1 MPRVKPTRKS
11 TWVDM
16 APMCDVA
23 FLLLTFFMLTS
34 NFTAKEPV
42 QVTTPS
48 SISEIKIPE
57 TNTMKIE
64 VDKDGKVFFG
74 IDGQARRIKMLQKIG
89 TAYNITFTND
99 ELKQFSLVPSFGVP
113 IEKLKFFLSLSSTE
127 RDLKENAVGIPSDTA
142 NNQFKAWVQAAR
154 AMSRE
159 EDVVKDK
166 SLIIAIKADQATP
179 FPKIKAVMNTLQD
192 IQENKYN
199 LITSLEKAPE
209 NL

>member
-74 IDGQARRIKMLQKIG
+74 IDGQARRIKMLQKIAK
-89 TAYNITFTND
+89 AYNITFTND

-113 IEKLKFFLSLSSTE
+113 IEKLKLYLSLSSAE

-179 FPKIKAVMNTLQD
+179 LPKIKAVMNTLQD

>member
-74 IDGQARRIKMLQKIG
+74 IDGQARRIKMLQKIAK
-89 TAYNITFTND
+89 AYNITFTND

-113 IEKLKFFLSLSSTE
+113 IEKLKLYLSLSSAE

>member
-42 QVTTPS
+42 QVTTPK

-64 VDKDGKVFFG
+64 VDKDGKIFFG
-74 IDGQARRIKMLQKIG
+74 IDGQARRIKMLKKIG
-89 TAYNITFTND
+89 TAYNIAFND
-99 ELKQFSLVPSFGVP
+99 EELKQFSLIPSFGVP
-113 IEKLKFFLSLSSTE
+113 IEKLKFFLSLNSTE

>member
-74 IDGQARRIKMLQKIG
+74 IDGQARRIKMLQKIAK
-89 TAYNITFTND
+89 AYNITFTND

-113 IEKLKFFLSLSSTE
+113 IEKLKLYLSLSSAE

-159 EDVVKDK
+159 DDVVKDK